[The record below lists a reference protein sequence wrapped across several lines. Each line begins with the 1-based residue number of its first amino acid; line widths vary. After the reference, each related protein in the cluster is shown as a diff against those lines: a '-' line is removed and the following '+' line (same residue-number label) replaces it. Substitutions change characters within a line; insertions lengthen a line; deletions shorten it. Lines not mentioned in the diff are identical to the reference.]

1 MTTEKTAV
9 LDSFSP
15 ETRAAALNALAA
27 GTFPE
32 PGANFN
38 MHCHSFFSYNA
49 DGWSPSRV
57 AYECRSRGLCAAA
70 LCDFDVLDGLEEFLA
85 AGRLLAL
92 RAAVHLETRAY
103 VPELA
108 ACDISSPGEPGVT
121 YIMGCGFVR
130 EPASGTPQAATLA
143 ALRQGAQARNLALI
157 ARVNA
162 ALPAIAID
170 YARDVLPLTPQGVAT
185 ERHIVRAYRAQ
196 AEKVFADAAARAAF
210 WAPLLACDAAA
221 YPALETALPKLEDQI
236 RNALAKRGGIGYIQP
251 DEKTFPLADDFTRW
265 VKACDA
271 IPTIAWLDGTSGG
284 EADAGRLLDL
294 MTAKGCAA
302 LNIIP
307 DRNWNLKRPDEAA
320 AKQAKLAE
328 IIAGCVVRN
337 LPVNIGTEMNKGGL
351 PFVDELAGPVL
362 NRYVTVFVQGM
373 QVMVGQSVLARY
385 ADAPYLGARAATEFP
400 DLARR
405 NAFYAAVGALPA
417 LTEQAAARLQD
428 AGPDKAFSLLAD
440 AARCA

>member
-1 MTTEKTAV
+1 MTAKKIAA

-57 AYECRSRGLCAAA
+57 AYECRARGLCAAA

-92 RAAVHLETRAY
+92 RTAVHLETRAY

-108 ACDISSPGEPGVT
+108 SCDISSPGEPGVT
-121 YIMGCGFVR
+121 YIMGCGFAR
-130 EPASGTPQAATLA
+130 EPEADTPQATTLA
-143 ALRQGAQARNLALI
+143 ALRQGAQERNLALI

-170 YARDVLPLTPQGVAT
+170 YARDVLPLTPKGVAT
-185 ERHIVRAYRAQ
+185 ERHIVRAYRVQ
-196 AEKVFADAAARAAF
+196 AEKALADAVARAAF
-210 WAPLLACDAAA
+210 WAPLLACNETD
-221 YPALETALPKLEDQI
+221 YPALEATLPKIEDRI

-251 DEKTFPLADDFTRW
+251 DETTFPLADDFTRW

-271 IPTIAWLDGTSGG
+271 IPTIAWLDGTSDG
-284 EADAGRLLDL
+284 EADADRLLDL

-307 DRNWNLKRPDEAA
+307 DRNWNLKSPDEAA
-320 AKQAKLAE
+320 TKQAKLAE
-328 IIAGCVVRN
+328 IVAGCVARD

-351 PFVDELAGPVL
+351 PFVDDLAGPVL
-362 NRYVTVFVQGM
+362 SRYASVFVQGM
-373 QVMVGQSVLARY
+373 QIMVGQSVLARY
-385 ADAPYLGARAATEFP
+385 ADAPYLGARAVAEFP
-400 DLARR
+400 DRAQR

-417 LTEQAAARLQD
+417 LTDQTAARLQD

-440 AARCA
+440 AARN